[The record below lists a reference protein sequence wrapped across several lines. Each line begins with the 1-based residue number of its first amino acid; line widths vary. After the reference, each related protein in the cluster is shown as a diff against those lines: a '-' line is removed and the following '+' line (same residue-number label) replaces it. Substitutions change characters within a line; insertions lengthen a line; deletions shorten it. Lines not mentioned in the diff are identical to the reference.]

1 MGCAAQT
8 PTDAQIQ
15 SMSGAIAVEA
25 STPVLEPAAIAEIS
39 PEPSASAVRP
49 SPAMPLSRPIAAA
62 AVAVSPDGRLVV
74 AVNPDSNS
82 ITLVNAIT
90 LAVVAEIPVGD
101 DPRTLSLTPDSKMA
115 LVANHGSATL
125 STVDLGHAVEF
136 RQYPVGSMPYGVVT
150 DGIQAFVTE
159 FGLGTVSVFDLKTGE
174 FSTRIPVDA
183 FPSGLALSRDRQSLF
198 VTHLFT
204 GRVTVID
211 LLTSTVRGTAST
223 GADTNLSQFVV
234 IAPDGTKAYLP
245 QTRSNITNTA
255 LLFDTTVFPVVNVLD
270 MAKLQLLVPERI
282 TLDTADEPVN
292 MPFAAA
298 LSPDG
303 KTLYL
308 ANAGSDDVSVIDL
321 GTNRK
326 LAHLAVGANPRGIA
340 ITPDG
345 SRIFV
350 NNVLDGTLSVINA
363 KTLTVTDTV
372 PVTEIPIA
380 APVLL
385 GKKLFNSAA
394 EPALTTDNWISC
406 ATCHFDGTMDARTW
420 LGFPDGPRNTPSL
433 VGVAQTLPI
442 HWSGDLDE
450 LQDVEITIEEIQ
462 FGNGLIAGKAHDS
475 LGPPHSGISEELDAL
490 ATYIASIE
498 IPLSPYGGDREVIG
512 RGRSVFEALNCHT
525 CHTPPLY
532 TDLQLHDVGTGD
544 PTTEKNSPGRGTH
557 FDTPSLRGIWLTAPY
572 FHDGSAA
579 TLHQVLRAGTTHNV
593 SDNIDESELKD
604 LIDFMR
610 ALSDDN
616 GGPP

>member
-1 MGCAAQT
+1 
-8 PTDAQIQ
+8 
-15 SMSGAIAVEA
+15 
-25 STPVLEPAAIAEIS
+25 
-39 PEPSASAVRP
+39 
-49 SPAMPLSRPIAAA
+49 
-62 AVAVSPDGRLVV
+62 
-74 AVNPDSNS
+74 
-82 ITLVNAIT
+82 
-90 LAVVAEIPVGD
+90 
-101 DPRTLSLTPDSKMA
+101 
-115 LVANHGSATL
+115 
-125 STVDLGHAVEF
+125 
-136 RQYPVGSMPYGVVT
+136 
-150 DGIQAFVTE
+150 
-159 FGLGTVSVFDLKTGE
+159 
-174 FSTRIPVDA
+174 
-183 FPSGLALSRDRQSLF
+183 
-198 VTHLFT
+198 
-204 GRVTVID
+204 
-211 LLTSTVRGTAST
+211 
-223 GADTNLSQFVV
+223 
-234 IAPDGTKAYLP
+234 
-245 QTRSNITNTA
+245 
-255 LLFDTTVFPVVNVLD
+255 
-270 MAKLQLLVPERI
+270 
-282 TLDTADEPVN
+282 
-292 MPFAAA
+292 
-298 LSPDG
+298 
-303 KTLYL
+303 
-308 ANAGSDDVSVIDL
+308 
-321 GTNRK
+321 

-363 KTLTVTDTV
+363 KRLTVTDTV

-385 GKKLFNSAA
+385 GKKLFNSAS

-490 ATYIASIE
+490 ATYLASIE

-512 RGRSVFEALNCHT
+512 RGKSVFEALNCHT

-544 PTTEKNSPGRGTH
+544 PATEKNSHGRGTN

-579 TLHQVLRAGTTHNV
+579 TLHQVLQAGTTHNV
-593 SDNIDESELKD
+593 SDNIDESERKD